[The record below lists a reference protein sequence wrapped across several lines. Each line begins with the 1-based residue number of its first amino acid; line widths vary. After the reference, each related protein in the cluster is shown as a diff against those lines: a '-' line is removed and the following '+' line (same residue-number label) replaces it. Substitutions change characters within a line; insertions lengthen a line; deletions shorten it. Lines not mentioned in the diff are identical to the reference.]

1 MHGVAEGDHLLFD
14 ILARGERLVGDV
26 EHETIR
32 PSLFLQMRGYLTQAF
47 DEVFAVFGIEGGM
60 VGGIVGPFARVG
72 VFAEVRRGRPR
83 PAESSRPERQVEVG
97 EFELVQI
104 IFGLFVELFE
114 VGDGLAVFKLE
125 GYSRRNGVGAEFFG
139 LQIFRGLAVGVVFVL
154 RAGG

>member
-1 MHGVAEGDHLLFD
+1 
-14 ILARGERLVGDV
+14 
-26 EHETIR
+26 
-32 PSLFLQMRGYLTQAF
+32 MRGYLTQAF

-104 IFGLFVELFE
+104 ISGLFVELFE

-125 GYSRRNGVGAEFFG
+125 DILAGTVSELSFLDFKYFAASRWV
-139 LQIFRGLAVGVVFVL
+139 
-154 RAGG
+154 